1 VADLRSKSEVLPK
14 ARALGTRAVAMPL
27 RRRFDPL
34 ASLRV

>member
-27 RRRFDPL
+27 IVLPTAPD
-34 ASLRV
+34 